1 MIRKQQSDGQQTVIL
16 TVDAISYS
24 NRTVD
29 LAIAIAAIGE
39 GHLQG
44 LFIEDVDLLSVAEL
58 PFTKEISYHTAQ
70 ARLTD
75 LHSTQRTLRSL
86 ADKFRRYLEQS
97 AQASK
102 VACSYDYR
110 QGRVL
115 DIGTAAESDISFIVI
130 GQGRA
135 QGRTNRLKSHAR
147 QTIQRILVIEDHTPF
162 LLQALRV
169 VLNQMHKQKAEI
181 TLLTLSHSESE
192 TSIAKQIET
201 IAHSDSR
208 VTLHQYNYDQLS
220 EILATTASRYDYTVV
235 SKNESPENL
244 TEIINQLSCPI
255 ILVN

>member
-1 MIRKQQSDGQQTVIL
+1 MISRQENDGKQTVIL

-44 LFIEDVDLLSVAEL
+44 LFIEDIDLLSVAEL
-58 PFTKEISYHTAQ
+58 PFTREISFHTAQ
-70 ARLTD
+70 ARPTD
-75 LHSTQRTLRSL
+75 LETTQRTLRSL

-115 DIGTAAESDISFIVI
+115 DIGTDADSDISFIVI

-135 QGRTNRLKSHAR
+135 NRLKSQGR
-147 QTIQRILVIEDHTPF
+147 LNTQRILVIENHSPF
-162 LLQALRV
+162 LLQAVKV
-169 VLNQMHKQKAEI
+169 VLNQLHKQKAEI
-181 TLLTLSHSESE
+181 ALITRAHLE
-192 TSIAKQIET
+192 TEPSITPEIEE
-201 IAHSDSR
+201 IAQADTR
-208 VTLHQYNYDQLS
+208 VTLHKYSHEQLS
-220 EILATTASRYDYTVV
+220 EILATTASRYDYAVV
-235 SKNESPENL
+235 SKNESLKDL
-244 TEIINQLSCPI
+244 TEIIKHLSCPI

>member
-1 MIRKQQSDGQQTVIL
+1 MTSKRNSDGKQTVIL

-24 NRTVD
+24 NKTVD

-44 LFIEDVDLLSVAEL
+44 LFIEDVDMLSVAEL
-58 PFTKEISYHTAQ
+58 PFTKEISFHTAR

-75 LHSTQRTLRSL
+75 LHSTQRSLRSL

-110 QGRVL
+110 QGRML
-115 DIGTAAESDISFIVI
+115 DIGTDAGSDISFIVI

-135 QGRTNRLKSHAR
+135 NRLKSHGR
-147 QTIQRILVIEDHTPF
+147 LNTQRILVIENHSPF
-162 LLQALRV
+162 LLQALKV
-169 VLNQMHKQKAEI
+169 VLNQLHNKKAEI
-181 TLLTLSHSESE
+181 TLITRTHSATEP
-192 TSIAKQIET
+192 SITAQIEK

-208 VTLHQYNYDQLS
+208 LTLHKYKHRQLS
-220 EILATTASRYDYTVV
+220 ELLATAASRYDYAVV
-235 SKNESPENL
+235 SKNESLKDLN
-244 TEIINQLSCPI
+244 EIINQLSCPI